1 MVTWSRLLHVFR
13 ASENKMLLALS
24 VVVGLSTGVAAW
36 VFIRAI
42 EISQFWPAVPGASV
56 FLGITL
62 NRLLIVLIP
71 TLGGLLCGLVVQFGS
86 PSAKGTGTADILY
99 SLRHQEGVLSGRHT
113 LCKALASLFTICTG
127 GAAGPEGP
135 VVSIGAGVGSLIGS
149 LREMKPE
156 YRKYLMVAG
165 GASGFA
171 AVFNAPIAG
180 VMFAIEILLKEFAS
194 YAFSMV
200 IVATVTASVTT
211 HLLMGNRVFVEVPPS
226 YAFNHI
232 WEFGYYAL
240 LAILSAVVAKYFVQS
255 YFTIEHQFDQ
265 WPELPVAAKPMVGGF
280 ILGLLAL
287 VVPSVMGNG
296 HKEIP
301 GLILA
306 ESISPWAWKA
316 MLFLLVGKLIG
327 CPLTVGSGGSGGIFV
342 PFLLMGALVGGL
354 CGRFVHLIS
363 PDAASAG
370 AYMVVGMGA
379 MFAGITHAPLTAILL
394 LFEMTHDYNLILP
407 LMFTVSITLLI
418 ARALD
423 PESLDS
429 HKLKLKEA
437 QIESDYPV

>member
-1 MVTWSRLLHVFR
+1 MVTWSRLLHMFR

-24 VVVGLSTGVAAW
+24 VVVGLTTGVAAW
-36 VFIRAI
+36 IFIRAI
-42 EISQFWPAVPGASV
+42 EIAQFWPAIPGQSV
-56 FLGITL
+56 FMGITL
-62 NRLLIVLIP
+62 NRFLIVLIP
-71 TLGGLLCGLVVQFGS
+71 TVGGLLCGLVVQYGS
-86 PSAKGTGTADILY
+86 PTAKGTGTADILFA
-99 SLRHQEGVLSGRHT
+99 LRHKEGVLSGRHT
-113 LCKALASLFTICTG
+113 FFKSLASLFTICSG

-149 LREMKPE
+149 LRDMKPE

-180 VMFAIEILLKEFAS
+180 VMFAIEVLLKEFAS

-211 HLLMGNRVFVEVPPS
+211 HLLMGNRVFVEVPPT
-226 YAFNHI
+226 YALNHT

-240 LAILSAVVAKYFVQS
+240 LAIFSAIVAKCFVQS
-255 YFTIEHQFDQ
+255 YFAIEHQFDQ

-287 VVPSVMGNG
+287 VIPTVMGNG

-306 ESISPWAWKA
+306 ESITPWAWKV
-316 MLFLLVGKLIG
+316 MILLLIGKLIG

-342 PFLLMGALVGGL
+342 PFLLMGALLGGL
-354 CGRFVHLIS
+354 CGRLVHDIS

-394 LFEMTHDYNLILP
+394 LFELTHDYNLILP
-407 LMFTVSITLLI
+407 LMFTVSLTLLI

-423 PESLDS
+423 PESLDA
-429 HKLKLKEA
+429 HKLQRKEA
-437 QIESDYPV
+437 EDKTVYPA